1 MRILGIDPGLQRTGF
16 GNLEAFTFPKDI
28 QVHVWDV
35 GPAASA
41 NVAVIEVTDTGR
53 LRVLDDGIEVGD
65 VPVAALVVGV
75 TVVNRGPD
83 RRSGWSAVWASVGIA
98 LAVLVAVGA
107 LVLVGLFIVIAIAL
121 NNFGSNK

>member
-1 MRILGIDPGLQRTGF
+1 MVMV
-16 GNLEAFTFPKDI
+16 AF
-28 QVHVWDV
+28 
-35 GPAASA
+35 A
-41 NVAVIEVTDTGR
+41 
-53 LRVLDDGIEVGD
+53 
-65 VPVAALVVGV
+65 VAALVVGV

-107 LVLVGLFIVIAIAL
+107 LVLVGLFIVITIAL